1 MSHERTRLV
10 PLKLAATSRTC
21 FSGITADVLLGGEDA
36 PMTVMNMTVD
46 PDLGAPAH
54 VSFEEDKVFVLTQG
68 RFQFLLGSTI
78 VGAEAGDRVFVP
90 KGAIH
95 SFRAVG
101 NVARM
106 TLISSPARHDRFF
119 HAIHAL
125 PEPRSPDDVAA
136 VCATFAQQ
144 MRGPIVGT
152 A

>member
-21 FSGITADVLLGGEDA
+21 FSGIPADVLLGGADA
-36 PMTVMNMTVD
+36 PMTDMNLTVD

-78 VGAEAGDRVFVP
+78 VWAEAGDRVFVP

-125 PEPRSPDDVAA
+125 PEPRLPDDVAA